1 MGDQIVE
8 YTVQQEKCLML
19 ESCPNFRDL
28 GGYATGDGGTTQYG
42 RFYRADCLSKLSE
55 ADIETLVELDIFT
68 VVDLR
73 HESEI
78 ARAANP
84 LAKHPAFT
92 YHNISLVEGAASP
105 DNMDAMPES
114 LAQMYKDLAD
124 SAQPKLAEVFRILMG
139 KGEGGAVFHCSA
151 GKDRTGVV
159 AALLLMLAGVSEKQV
174 VDDYAATYPLMQ
186 PVFESQLAE
195 AAGYGMALPEF
206 LFRSEPENMRQ
217 FIAHIKAGYG
227 DAESYFETLG
237 FSHDEIR
244 ALKKMLVEES
254 L

>member
-1 MGDQIVE
+1 MGDQIVD

-28 GGYATGDGGTTQYG
+28 GGYATADGTTQYG

-55 ADIETLVELDIFT
+55 ADIETLVDLDIDT

-73 HESEI
+73 HQSEI

-84 LAKHPAFT
+84 LAKHPAFA
-92 YHNISLVEGAASP
+92 YHHISLVEGAASP
-105 DNMDAMPES
+105 DDMSAMPES

-124 SAQPKLAEVFRILMG
+124 NAQPKLAEVFRVLLN

-159 AALLLMLAGVSEKQV
+159 AALLLMLAGVSEEQV
-174 VDDYAATYPLMQ
+174 VDDYAATYSLMK
-186 PVFESQLAE
+186 PVFENQLAE
-195 AAGYGMALPEF
+195 AAAHGMNVPAY
-206 LFRSEPENMRQ
+206 LFYSEPENMRQ

-227 DAESYFETLG
+227 GAEGYFETLG
-237 FSHDEIR
+237 FGRDEVKE
-244 ALKKMLVEES
+244 LKTMLVEES